1 MEVLLSYLYSVG
13 GVCCPLKRFYLRIL
27 VLLAEVVIYGIISHC
42 ELSSCV
48 VFAELTETAV
58 TDKHCQEER

>member
-1 MEVLLSYLYSVG
+1 MEVLLSYLYSAR
-13 GVCCPLKRFYLRIL
+13 GVCCPLKCFYLRIL
-27 VLLAEVVIYGIISHC
+27 VLLAEVVIYAIISHC

-58 TDKHCQEER
+58 TDEHCQEER